1 MGSKTTIDRVI
12 SGMLSGEEL
21 DLFGF
26 IIQRAG
32 ARKWFVR
39 CRGEPPREVSG
50 SPKKLLA
57 DLKAEYAERCK
68 GIA

>member
-50 SPKKLLA
+50 
-57 DLKAEYAERCK
+57 
-68 GIA
+68 